1 MEGVNTRISPRTKL
15 DKPIELRIGN
25 DTIRNANPANN
36 LSPTGLFI
44 SHGNLPVGA
53 AVRIRIQGRRVFE
66 AHGEIRCR
74 HPHGHGVGISFT
86 SISARSR
93 AALDDLIEDLTLRG
107 LPAA

>member
-1 MEGVNTRISPRTKL
+1 MEGVNTRSYPRTVL

-25 DTIRNANPANN
+25 DTIRNENPANN

-44 SHGNLPVGA
+44 SRGDLPVGA
-53 AVRIRIQGRRVFE
+53 AVRVRIQGRRVFE
-66 AHGEIRCR
+66 AHGEIRNR
-74 HPHGHGVGISFT
+74 EPHGHGVGICFT
-86 SISARSR
+86 SISARNR